1 MLVWVRLWC
10 GFSLWLL
17 GAGMSYAGTLVATT
31 HPLYLIAQ
39 AVTAGI
45 ETPVALLPPASS
57 GHEVSLRPADR
68 LLLKQSDFVVWFGAA
83 YEAPLQSLLA
93 GQSNAIALLD
103 MKALRRLPLRDL
115 RGQPIAGS
123 LDPHLWLDP
132 ANAVGIAYAIATV
145 RARQYPQLADRYLA
159 NAARFRDQLLAA
171 VSEVHSARNVP
182 RDYWVYH
189 DAFHYIEPVLGLH
202 LRGAMTVDP
211 ELPPAA
217 GQWLWLSQNR
227 GSGAICMVSERP
239 LGAAMLQKLQ
249 PVRVASA
256 DEVMATATSFVQGW
270 QQVATVL
277 RQCADGR

>member
-1 MLVWVRLWC
+1 MSAWVRLWW
-10 GFSLWLL
+10 GLVMWLL
-17 GAGMSYAGTLVATT
+17 ASVSAYAGTLVATT

-57 GHEVSLRPADR
+57 GHEVNLRPADR

-83 YEAPLQSLLA
+83 YEAPLRTLLT

-103 MKALRRLPLRDL
+103 MPALHRLPLRDL
-115 RGQPIAGS
+115 HGQPIAGS

-132 ANAVGIAYAIATV
+132 ANAIGIAYAIATV
-145 RARQYPQLADRYLA
+145 RARQYPKLAERYLQ
-159 NAARFRDQLLAA
+159 NAAAFRTRLLAA
-171 VSEVHSARNVP
+171 VGEVRTGSNSP

-189 DAFHYIEPVLGLH
+189 DAFHYIEPMVGLR

-217 GQWLWLSQNR
+217 GQWLWLSQSR
-227 GSGAICMVSERP
+227 GVGTICIVSERP
-239 LGAAMLQKLQ
+239 LDAAMVHKLQ
-249 PVRVASA
+249 PVRVAYA
-256 DEVMATATSFVQGW
+256 DEVMATATDFVQGW
-270 QQVATVL
+270 RQVAEQL
-277 RQCADGR
+277 RQCAG